1 LTGWRHRHE
10 RLCHLAKQDETSMRG
25 LSDKVG
31 IVAGGGRGIGA
42 ATAKRLADEGA
53 AVVIGDIEDEWAKK
67 VADEI
72 EQAGGKAL
80 GVHLDGTCPDSQRG
94 IVSAAIAHFGGL
106 DFYHSN
112 LAGGTKGDNHAL
124 DCSLD
129 VLDNSF
135 AINTKSHFIATQA
148 VLPEM
153 LERGGGAMIYTSS
166 GAASGGS
173 PWQVAYPM
181 TKNAIHALARHVAS
195 KWGKKGIRANVIC
208 PGVVLTEAVKIHMSD
223 EQVEKTLRHLPHQR
237 LGAPDDIAAAVA
249 FLASEDGAWVNGQ
262 VWHVNGGMQMRD

>member
-1 LTGWRHRHE
+1 M
-10 RLCHLAKQDETSMRG
+10 MRG
-25 LSDKVG
+25 LSGKVG

-42 ATAKRLADEGA
+42 ATARRLASEGA
-53 AVVIGDIEDEWAKK
+53 RVVIGDIEGDWARK
-67 VADEI
+67 VAEEI
-72 EQAGGKAL
+72 CADGGEAI
-80 GVHLDGTCPDSQRG
+80 GVDLDGTCPDSQQA
-94 IVSAAIAHFGGL
+94 IVEAALSAFSGL

-112 LAGGTKGDNHAL
+112 LAGGTEGDIDAL
-124 DCSLD
+124 NCSLD
-129 VLDNSF
+129 VLDRSF
-135 AINTKSHFIATQA
+135 SINAKSHFIATQA
-148 VLPEM
+148 ALPVM

-195 KWGKKGIRANVIC
+195 KWGKKGIRSNVIC
-208 PGVVLTEAVKIHMSD
+208 PGVVLTEAVKIHMTED
-223 EQVEKTLRHLPHQR
+223 QVEKALRHVPHQR
-237 LGAPDDIAAAVA
+237 LGDPDDIAAAVA

>member
-1 LTGWRHRHE
+1 
-10 RLCHLAKQDETSMRG
+10 MRG
-25 LSDKVG
+25 LSGKVG
-31 IVAGGGRGIGA
+31 IIAGGGRGIGA
-42 ATAKRLADEGA
+42 ATAKRLAAEGA
-53 AVVIGDIEDEWAKK
+53 QVVIGDIEDDWARK
-67 VADEI
+67 VAAEI
-72 EQAGGKAL
+72 TAEGGTAI
-80 GVHLDGTCPDSQRG
+80 GVHLDGTSPDSQRDM
-94 IVSAAIAHFGGL
+94 VATAISEFGGL

-112 LAGGTKGDNHAL
+112 LAGGTQGDNHAL
-124 DCSLD
+124 DCSLE
-129 VLDNSF
+129 VLDKSF

-148 VLPEM
+148 AMPEM

-195 KWGKKGIRANVIC
+195 KWGKKGMRANVIC
-208 PGVVLTEAVKIHMSD
+208 PGVVLTEAVQIHMTE
-223 EQVEKTLRHLPHQR
+223 EQVEQALRHVPHQR